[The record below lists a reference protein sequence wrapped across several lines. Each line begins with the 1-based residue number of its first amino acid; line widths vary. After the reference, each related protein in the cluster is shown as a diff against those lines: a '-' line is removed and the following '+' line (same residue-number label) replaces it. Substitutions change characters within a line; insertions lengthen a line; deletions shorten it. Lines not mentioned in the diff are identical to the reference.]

1 MNTKAMKIEYEGYN
15 YLVHHLY
22 TDNNYGKKAVYHV
35 LTNNPK
41 WCASLIPELC
51 GYPNIESKAEHDFNY
66 KKCPTIENSLKP
78 YYIVKFLE
86 DRTYYDRY
94 DIQAAL
100 DGFEVDT
107 DSYYVFQYI
116 EPYDD

>member
-1 MNTKAMKIEYEGYN
+1 MNVTKLQYGDFN

-22 TDNNYGKKAVYHV
+22 TDNQYGRKSVYHV

-41 WCASLIPELC
+41 WCGSILPEIV
-51 GYPNIESKAEHDFNY
+51 GYPNVVSKGERDIAY
-66 KKCPTIENSLKP
+66 KRNPTITNALKP
-78 YYIVKFLE
+78 YYTVEFTE
-86 DRTYYDRY
+86 DKMYDNA
-94 DIQAAL
+94 DIQTAL

-107 DSYYVFQYI
+107 DSYYVFTYV